1 MSFVPLRKIPSRET
15 VSISVQLE

>member
-15 VSISVQLE
+15 VSVSIQLE